1 MINTFYRC
9 IICSANEA
17 DYDELLAVRLVTF
30 LMENAE
36 AIMVVPHQLCTQV
49 RDRLVELQ
57 REKVKPTSPQLE
69 YSELYVR
76 RCMLRH
82 RDSYISGCML
92 PTIL

>member
-57 REKVKPTSPQLE
+57 REKVKPT
-69 YSELYVR
+69 
-76 RCMLRH
+76 
-82 RDSYISGCML
+82 
-92 PTIL
+92 